1 MDHTL
6 WILHFYTDAGDLIDK
21 PNDEVIKKFVD
32 ITEIEERRYI
42 DEDKMNSDSRLR
54 GSKKKFMTLV

>member
-6 WILHFYTDAGDLIDK
+6 WILFYTDAGDLIDK

-32 ITEIEERRYI
+32 ITEIEE
-42 DEDKMNSDSRLR
+42 EDILMKI
-54 GSKKKFMTLV
+54 K